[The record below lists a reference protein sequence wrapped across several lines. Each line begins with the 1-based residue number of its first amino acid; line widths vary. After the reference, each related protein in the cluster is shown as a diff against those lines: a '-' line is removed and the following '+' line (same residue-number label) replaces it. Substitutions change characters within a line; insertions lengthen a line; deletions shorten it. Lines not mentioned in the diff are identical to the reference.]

1 MDRYNV
7 GQIVTATEDIEVV
20 GCFSDEKQV
29 IKKGTKGWVTA
40 SKGYPALYLENG
52 STFLLDKDNT
62 ELIGFDAEGIAEW
75 IFRHLRNRT
84 HIDDMMEDYDV
95 TEDDIKSIIS
105 EALEELEFYPGEV
118 EESEDKK

>member
-1 MDRYNV
+1 MERYNV

-40 SKGYPALYLENG
+40 SKGCPALYLENG
-52 STFLLDKDNT
+52 STFLLDKENT
-62 ELIGFDAEGIAEW
+62 ELIGFDSEGLAEW

-95 TEDDIKSIIS
+95 DEDDI
-105 EALEELEFYPGEV
+105 
-118 EESEDKK
+118 

>member
-1 MDRYNV
+1 M
-7 GQIVTATEDIEVV
+7 
-20 GCFSDEKQV
+20 
-29 IKKGTKGWVTA
+29 
-40 SKGYPALYLENG
+40 ENG

-118 EESEDKK
+118 EESEDKKGITFIEMRLYLGVILTK